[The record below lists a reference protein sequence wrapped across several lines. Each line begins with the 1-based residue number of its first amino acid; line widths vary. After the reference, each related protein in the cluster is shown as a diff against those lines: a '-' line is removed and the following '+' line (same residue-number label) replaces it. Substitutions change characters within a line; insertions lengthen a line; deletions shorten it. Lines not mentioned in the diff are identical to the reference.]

1 MRAPRDNRTIAVMT
15 TVTTDLLNA
24 RLKTVETRMD
34 ARITAIE
41 TAIAGLIQSQSEMR
55 ADIKNLKSTM
65 IVTAIASV
73 LAVGAINATVFSN
86 MLAAFQSGKD
96 IAAAQAGIIQTG
108 KEVVIAQAGII
119 QSAKEV
125 AASQAE
131 IRRLSKEVAATQA
144 DARRLLQEME
154 ARDRLQ
160 PAQDKKARPPRD

>member
-1 MRAPRDNRTIAVMT
+1 MT

-73 LAVGAINATVFSN
+73 LAVGAINATVFSY

-96 IAAAQAGIIQTG
+96 IAAAQAGIIQ
-108 KEVVIAQAGII
+108 
-119 QSAKEV
+119 SAKEI

-131 IRRLSKEVAATQA
+131 ISRLSKEVAATQA

-154 ARDRLQ
+154 ARDWRQ